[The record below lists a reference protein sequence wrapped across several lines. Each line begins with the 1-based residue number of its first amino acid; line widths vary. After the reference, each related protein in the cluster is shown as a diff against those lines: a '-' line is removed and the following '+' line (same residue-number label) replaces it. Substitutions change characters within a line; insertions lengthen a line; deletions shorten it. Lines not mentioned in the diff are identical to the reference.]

1 MTGNPPA
8 PQEWTAETLRAI
20 PAWTLVRAYH
30 AVGRELFRLFADV
43 DLTPV
48 QFGVLAQLTA
58 TPEVTS
64 SQLARAV
71 LIRPQ
76 SMAEVVTTLV
86 DRGLLE
92 RRGPGGRGRPVP
104 LTVTAA
110 GTRVLDRAGRALQGL
125 NSAAGLGLDDGDL
138 VLLNDLLQRVL
149 RHLER

>member
-1 MTGNPPA
+1 MTTERSAPPD
-8 PQEWTAETLRAI
+8 WTPAALQSI

-30 AVGRELFRLFADV
+30 AVGRELYRLFADV

-58 TPEVTS
+58 TPDLTS

-76 SMAEVVTTLV
+76 SMAEVVSTLV

-110 GTRVLDRAGRALQGL
+110 GTAVLGRAGTALL
-125 NSAAGLGLDDGDL
+125 DLHSAEGLGLEAPDL
-138 VLLNDLLQRVL
+138 VTLNALLLRVL
-149 RHLER
+149 HHLEP